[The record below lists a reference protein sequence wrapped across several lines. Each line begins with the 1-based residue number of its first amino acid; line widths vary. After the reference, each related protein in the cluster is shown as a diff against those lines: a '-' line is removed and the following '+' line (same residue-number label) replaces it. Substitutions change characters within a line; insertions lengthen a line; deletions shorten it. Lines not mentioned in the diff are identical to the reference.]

1 MKKSGI
7 AFASTRGYHSYGGI
21 DANAV
26 KSLTN
31 IRAAGLLSDIYM
43 FPCRGKNATAQVT

>member
-21 DANAV
+21 DANPV